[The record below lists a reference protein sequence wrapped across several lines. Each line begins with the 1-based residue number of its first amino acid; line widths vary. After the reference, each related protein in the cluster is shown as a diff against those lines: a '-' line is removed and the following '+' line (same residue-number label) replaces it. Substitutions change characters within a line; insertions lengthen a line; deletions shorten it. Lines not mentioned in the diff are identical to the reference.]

1 MSWIGAIGT
10 RLRLLFARDAAE
22 SRMEEEIRLHIDLEA
37 ERLVREEELSVREA
51 RRRALVAFGGVEK
64 TKEELR
70 EGRGLTW
77 LAGLRLDLKLGVRML
92 VKYPVLTVAS
102 VLTLAIAVALA
113 ASWFE
118 FMTDLTR
125 PNLPLDEADRIVAVR
140 NQDLATAESEPR
152 SLHDFESWREELES
166 IRDLTAASPIEYN
179 VVTVDDRVVTLRG
192 LRVTPSMFR
201 VARVQPVLGRWLTDE
216 DDRVGGEPVAVI
228 GYEAWQRLFD
238 GDRSALGQTV
248 RLGAEHAT
256 VVGVMPEGFG
266 FPLNQEIWT
275 PLRERAVNYERRAG
289 PRIMVLGR
297 LAPGASLRAAKAE
310 LATIG
315 QRAAAESPETH
326 EQLRPEVRRYASGGT
341 GEEAAAVLLN
351 IPFLLFLIVVSAN
364 VATLLFARTATRE
377 SEIAMRSALG
387 ASRRRIILQ
396 LIAEALVV
404 TSVAA
409 VLGLVVARW
418 ALRWGMDL
426 FWEVQQMRP
435 PFWFDAGLSATTVLY
450 AGLLAVVGAIVIGGI
465 PGLRA
470 TGRHLRQR
478 LPQPGASGSGMRF
491 GAIATGVIVMQV
503 ALSVA
508 FIPVAVLRAQ
518 EIVAE
523 RGGSGFAAEAFLSGQ
538 LIRQDGEA
546 RGAELFEEVHRRLT
560 ADPGVLA
567 TTRASRLPGFNH
579 PMEAMEIDGDPAR
592 VVNGRQVG
600 VDLNFFD
607 VLDARVVSGRAFTE
621 RDRQARDGVAIVDQA
636 WARNTFGGQ
645 SPIGRR
651 IRYPRRAGEEAERWY
666 EIVGVVAGMD
676 RAVGP
681 GTPVGVFHPLRQEEQ
696 ATLQFYVRTAGLPAT
711 LVPQVHALVVS
722 VDPALSVVDLMP
734 LEEIWR
740 PVERSG
746 AALAAALGVVALIIV
761 LFALIGIY
769 ALTSFTVAQ
778 RAREIGIRAA
788 LGANPRRIVAT
799 IFSRAVSQIGL
810 GIVIGAAL
818 VSLTVARSPDG
829 IRLVGGVAMA
839 MAAVGLMGCI
849 VPAIRALRIHPTE
862 ALRAE

>member
-1 MSWIGAIGT
+1 MSWLEAIRT
-10 RLRLLFARDAAE
+10 RLRLLFARGAAE
-22 SRMEEEIRLHIDLEA
+22 RRMEEEIRLHIELEA
-37 ERLVREEELSVREA
+37 ERLVREEGLSAREA
-51 RRRALVAFGGVEK
+51 RRRALVAFGGVER

-70 EGRGLTW
+70 EGRGLAW
-77 LAGLRLDLKLGVRML
+77 LGGLRLDLKLGVRML
-92 VKYPVLTVAS
+92 IKYPVLTLAS
-102 VLTLAIAVALA
+102 VVTLAIAVALA

-125 PNLPLDEADRIVAVR
+125 PRLPLDEADRIVVVR
-140 NQDLATAESEPR
+140 NQDLATAESEPK
-152 SLHDFESWREELES
+152 SLHDFESWREELGS
-166 IRDLTAASPIEYN
+166 IRDLTAGSAVVYN
-179 VVTVDDRVVTLRG
+179 VTTVDGRVVTLKG
-192 LRVTPSMFR
+192 VRVTPSMFR
-201 VARVQPVLGRWLTDE
+201 VARVHPLLGRALTDV
-216 DDRVGGEPVAVI
+216 DDQAGAEPVAVI
-228 GYEAWQRLFD
+228 GYDAWQRLFD

-248 RLGAEHAT
+248 RLGSEHAT

-266 FPLNQEIWT
+266 FPLNEEIWT
-275 PLRERAVNYERRAG
+275 PLRERAVSYERRAG
-289 PRIMVLGR
+289 PPVMMLGR
-297 LAPGASLRAAKAE
+297 LAPGASLGEAKAE

-315 QRAAAESPETH
+315 QRTAAESPETH
-326 EQLRPEVRRYASGGT
+326 EHLRPEVRRYGSGGT

-351 IPFLLFLIVVSAN
+351 IPFLLFLLVVSAN

-396 LIAEALVV
+396 LIAEALVL

-409 VLGLVVARW
+409 ALGLVAAHW
-418 ALRWGMDL
+418 GLRWGMDL

-435 PFWFDAGLSATTVLY
+435 PFWWDAGVSMTTALY
-450 AGLLAVVGAIVIGGI
+450 AGALAVLGAIVIGGI

-508 FIPVAVLRAQ
+508 FIPVAFMRAQ
-518 EIVAE
+518 EVVAQRE
-523 RGGSGFAAEAFLSGQ
+523 GTGFPADAFLSGLLTQ
-538 LIRQDGEA
+538 EEDGG
-546 RGAELFEEVHRRLT
+546 GAAERFEEVHRRLA

-567 TTRASRLPGFNH
+567 ATRASRLPGFNH
-579 PMEAMEIDGDPAR
+579 AAEAMEIDGDSAR
-592 VVNGRQVG
+592 VVYGRQIG
-600 VDLNFFD
+600 VDPNFFD
-607 VLDARVVSGRAFTE
+607 VLDARVVSGRAFNE
-621 RDRQARDGVAIVDQA
+621 GDRQARDGVAIVDQG
-636 WARNTFGGQ
+636 WARSMFGGQ

-651 IRYPRRAGEEAERWY
+651 IRYPRRAGQEADRWY

-681 GTPVGVFHPLRQEEQ
+681 GTTVGVFHPLRREGQ
-696 ATLQFYVRTAGLPAT
+696 ASLQFYVRTTGHPAS
-711 LVPQVHALVVS
+711 LVPHVHSLVMA
-722 VDPALSVVDLMP
+722 VDPAIGVVDLMP

-740 PVERSG
+740 PVERSE

-788 LGANPRRIVAT
+788 LGANPRRIIAA
-799 IFSRAVSQIGL
+799 IFSRALSQIGL
-810 GIVIGAAL
+810 GILIGAAL
-818 VSLTVARSPDG
+818 VGLTVARSPEG
-829 IRLVGGVAMA
+829 ARLVGGVAMA
-839 MAAVGLMGCI
+839 MAAVGLMGCV
-849 VPAIRALRIHPTE
+849 VPALRALRIQPTE